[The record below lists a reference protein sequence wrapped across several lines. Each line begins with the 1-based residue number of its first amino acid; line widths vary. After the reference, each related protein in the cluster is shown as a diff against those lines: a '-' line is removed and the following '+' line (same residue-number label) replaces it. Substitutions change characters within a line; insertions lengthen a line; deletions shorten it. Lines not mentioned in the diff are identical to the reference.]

1 MQNAIDCYPTALA
14 QAALPYVDYQKGRPH
29 PRQPQPW
36 KAVATPPLA
45 HFIFLSMLFHALFV
59 LLFGAPSGGSR
70 EGRAMWGSLQV
81 VLQSANPEP
90 QPTLKLDRGKFA
102 AKVERQDA
110 PKAPR
115 PTPAETARAPEPRAE
130 PAPAAPIAFPR
141 LLDRL
146 VAPDLKLEKLPPL
159 RVPPPTET
167 PFVPRPLPERT
178 VPPVVAE
185 PAQVAPAPPPAAP
198 TQPVERPPVETVAVP
213 VPVPATPPI
222 ERATPPVERPPVETV
237 AVPVPA
243 AQPIERATS
252 PIERPPV
259 EVPAIPIPP
268 TQSVAPPRIEPAP
281 TALERA
287 LTPDVPITPAPPP
300 AIERP
305 APRPIEAEPPRR
317 VESELPVKTPAAP
330 STSPF
335 KPPSP
340 AIDSRE
346 GAPSTKYDPTA
357 PSLDLDAMRKRA
369 GQIAREGS
377 GNRAILPFP
386 MPPAPERKS
395 KEAIALE
402 KARKPDCRTAYKE
415 MGLLAIAPLIAN
427 EFGEGSCRW

>member
-1 MQNAIDCYPTALA
+1 VSI
-14 QAALPYVDYQKGRPH
+14 
-29 PRQPQPW
+29 
-36 KAVATPPLA
+36 
-45 HFIFLSMLFHALFV
+45 
-59 LLFGAPSGGSR
+59 
-70 EGRAMWGSLQV
+70 
-81 VLQSANPEP
+81 
-90 QPTLKLDRGKFA
+90 
-102 AKVERQDA
+102 
-110 PKAPR
+110 
-115 PTPAETARAPEPRAE
+115 
-130 PAPAAPIAFPR
+130 
-141 LLDRL
+141 
-146 VAPDLKLEKLPPL
+146 
-159 RVPPPTET
+159 
-167 PFVPRPLPERT
+167 
-178 VPPVVAE
+178 
-185 PAQVAPAPPPAAP
+185 
-198 TQPVERPPVETVAVP
+198 P
-213 VPVPATPPI
+213 VPVPATLPVERATPPI
-222 ERATPPVERPPVETV
+222 ERAAP
-237 AVPVPA
+237 
-243 AQPIERATS
+243 

-287 LTPDVPITPAPPP
+287 LTPDVQIAPAPSP

-305 APRPIEAEPPRR
+305 APRPIEAESTRRLEPEPP
-317 VESELPVKTPAAP
+317 VNTPAAP
-330 STSPF
+330 SVSPF

-346 GAPSTKYDPTA
+346 GAPSTKFDPTA